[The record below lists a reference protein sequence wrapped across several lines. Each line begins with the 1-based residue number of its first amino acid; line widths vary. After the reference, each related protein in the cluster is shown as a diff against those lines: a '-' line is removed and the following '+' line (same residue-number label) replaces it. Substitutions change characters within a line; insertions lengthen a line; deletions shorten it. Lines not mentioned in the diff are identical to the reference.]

1 MAVDQLADEPALQAY
16 HLLPSVRGELL
27 IRLGRLDEARTEL
40 ERAALLTRNEQD
52 RRMLLTRAATL
63 GQLGH
68 RRSELVSSLL
78 ADLLDAASRRSR
90 GLSGQRREPPLPF
103 LTPRQPLSNLPIA
116 GRRAQTL
123 RQRFFVWHEP
133 SRADLKQARE
143 ASKGCQ
149 DCGSPR
155 QGDRP
160 AES

>member
-1 MAVDQLADEPALQAY
+1 VVAVDQLADEPALQAY

-78 ADLLDAASRRSR
+78 ADLLDAASRN
-90 GLSGQRREPPLPF
+90 LDNPW
-103 LTPRQPLSNLPIA
+103 TPRELA
-116 GRRAQTL
+116 
-123 RQRFFVWHEP
+123 
-133 SRADLKQARE
+133 
-143 ASKGCQ
+143 
-149 DCGSPR
+149 
-155 QGDRP
+155 
-160 AES
+160 